1 MDVLF
6 EADLRSRDVMEVLTG
21 QQDRRQAEGEPALND
36 YTVTLVSGVKSNAD
50 RIDELLSTYAVGWSL
65 ERMPGVDRAIL
76 RMSTYELLFADEIPD
91 AVAISEAVAL
101 AQDLSTEESASF
113 VNGLLGRISELK
125 ARLSPVVDK
134 PSMDGSAPGEI

>member
-1 MDVLF
+1 M
-6 EADLRSRDVMEVLTG
+6 
-21 QQDRRQAEGEPALND
+21 ND

-125 ARLSPVVDK
+125 ARLSPVVDQ